1 MPRPI
6 KQAARMSRT
15 RILFLGVLLL
25 TGCATPAGKP
35 TAGSL
40 CSYDQVWDT
49 SIAALADLPLQ
60 ATDKTAGVLET
71 RWVEVEAST
80 RAGALEREVN
90 KERMRYVVEVKR
102 DGAGAIAT
110 VLQLR
115 EEWSPMGV
123 RMRQWRAI
131 PSNPLEEQAGAAESA
146 RRLKEKGC

>member
-1 MPRPI
+1 
-6 KQAARMSRT
+6 MSRT

-40 CSYDQVWDT
+40 CSYDQVWDA
-49 SIAALADLPLQ
+49 SIAALGDFQLESADK
-60 ATDKTAGVLET
+60 AAGVLET

-90 KERMRYVVEVKR
+90 KERLKYVVDVKR
-102 DGAGAIAT
+102 EGAGAAAT
-110 VLQLR
+110 VLQRR
-115 EEWSPMGV
+115 EAWTPMGV

-131 PSNPLEEQAGAAESA
+131 PSNPLEEQAGAAEIA